1 MKRIIILLTFLLTL
15 WVVSI
20 NVEWEKAYFPSKPSA
35 GPVVDIYFTDI
46 LNGWAVGFNRW
57 LPAQVT
63 LKWHKCRA
71 GFKLQIPARKFP
83 YFLTIRKCKQ
93 ANTP

>member
-20 NVEWEKAYFPSKPSA
+20 NGEWEKAYFPSKPSA

-63 LKWHKCRA
+63 LKWHKVEQALSYRFQQ
-71 GFKLQIPARKFP
+71 GS
-83 YFLTIRKCKQ
+83 FLTF
-93 ANTP
+93 